1 MMAIANPTTSADRPL
16 EGRWPRVLVIDD
28 DPDITWFLKT
38 ALAYDEVEVIRDH
51 DGQKGS
57 LDAVQESPDLV
68 LTDLDM
74 PRRDG
79 HDLLRFIRT
88 NPVLRDLPVIVITGC
103 TEPGVEE
110 RVLAEGASGF
120 VQKPLDL
127 RVLRQELEKWIPVR
141 RLIR

>member
-1 MMAIANPTTSADRPL
+1 MTIAQPSSL
-16 EGRWPRVLVIDD
+16 SEKSLVGRWPRVLVIDD

-51 DGQKGS
+51 DGQRGS

-79 HDLLRFIRT
+79 HDLLKFIRAT
-88 NPVLRDLPVIVITGC
+88 PTLQDLPVIVITGC
-103 TEPGVEE
+103 SESGVEE

-120 VQKPLDL
+120 VRKPIDL
-127 RVLRQELEKWIPVR
+127 TVLRRELEKWIPLQ

>member
-1 MMAIANPTTSADRPL
+1 MTIAPPNSSSEKRL
-16 EGRWPRVLVIDD
+16 VGRWPRVLVIDD

-51 DGQKGS
+51 DGQRGS

-79 HDLLRFIRT
+79 HDLLKFIRA
-88 NPVLRDLPVIVITGC
+88 NPTLRDLPVIVITGC
-103 TEPGVEE
+103 KEPGVEE

-120 VQKPLDL
+120 VRKPIDL
-127 RVLRQELEKWIPVR
+127 KVLRRELEKWIPVR
-141 RLIR
+141 RLVR